1 MVDSS
6 DPKALQ
12 EKIQE
17 ALSDETFAK
26 ELFNM
31 EKPEDVQIALE
42 KKGIELTLDEIR
54 QIGEYML
61 KVQNGEISQEQVQR
75 MADRELSEDELEEVA
90 GGFGLFGCLIV
101 ACIACFAG
109 GGVGGALGGALG
121 GW

>member
-1 MVDSS
+1 MVNSS

-12 EKIQE
+12 EKLQE
-17 ALSDETFAK
+17 VLSDEAFAK
-26 ELFNM
+26 ELLQM
-31 EKPEDVQIALE
+31 EKPEDVQVALE
-42 KKGIELTLDEIR
+42 KKDIDLTLDEIR
-54 QIGEYML
+54 QIGEYMN
-61 KVQNGEISQEQVQR
+61 KVQNGEISQEQVQS
-75 MADRELSEDELEEVA
+75 MVDGELSEDELEEVA

>member
-1 MVDSS
+1 
-6 DPKALQ
+6 
-12 EKIQE
+12 
-17 ALSDETFAK
+17 
-26 ELFNM
+26 M

-54 QIGEYML
+54 QIGEFMR
-61 KVQNGEISQEQVQR
+61 KIQNGEISQEQVQR
-75 MADRELSEDELEEVA
+75 MADGELSEDELEEVA